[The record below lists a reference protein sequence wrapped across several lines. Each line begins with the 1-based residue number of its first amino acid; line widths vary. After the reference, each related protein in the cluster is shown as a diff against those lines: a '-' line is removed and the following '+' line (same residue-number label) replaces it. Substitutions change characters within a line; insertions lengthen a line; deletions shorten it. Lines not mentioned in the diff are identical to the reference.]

1 MDLGKLLHDQR
12 WLIKAQGR
20 FQAYMEAG
28 GLGGIVTGR
37 CAEFWGNVTIIRWGL
52 YIYIYICILYDI
64 SIYIY
69 NLSLNGFLDVFS
81 IHFHFLA
88 KHVYSNV
95 GPSLMGFVSLLHM
108 FALEGANNMKRKMAC
123 TFWILDMMLDL

>member
-1 MDLGKLLHDQR
+1 M
-12 WLIKAQGR
+12 
-20 FQAYMEAG
+20 
-28 GLGGIVTGR
+28 
-37 CAEFWGNVTIIRWGL
+37 
-52 YIYIYICILYDI
+52 
-64 SIYIY
+64 
-69 NLSLNGFLDVFS
+69 GFCMFLASGFD
-81 IHFHFLA
+81 FLA